1 MTHIRKDIRHLS
13 EAEEE
18 KLLLAFAAIQK
29 LPHNHPDS
37 FYNIAGLHG
46 QPFRGAGY
54 ANKDYWGGFCQ
65 HGNVLFPTWHRAYL
79 LRLEEALQ
87 NVPGCSDV
95 ALPYWNELEEDDDGK
110 CIPSIFT
117 DKTRKVKG
125 VDVPNPLF
133 SYTMQQGFFD
143 NLARDVP
150 VHGKPGQ
157 VYRLDYSKPS
167 GYQTV
172 RYPYSGL
179 VGPSEKDGTEK
190 HNATINEM
198 PEAEITQL
206 LEDNVRSWL
215 EPGDKGVHVNPP
227 PGGAQ
232 DGKTWIVPGSWI
244 SNYKLGSTSSMQSG
258 IAAQTRL
265 FSWLLPGTREQYLR
279 SLLAPNYTVFSNTT
293 SAAKWNDDNFGRPKS
308 DQEAPKDLVV
318 PLEKPHNAIHLA
330 VGGYDLPDRTA
341 GKPKIQGANGDMGEN
356 DTAAFDP
363 IFYFHHCFIDLVF
376 WSWQHRHH
384 STGSLDIIDFYP
396 GTNSVDE
403 QGPTPGVYA
412 GAWLTADSPIDPFK
426 DRNGK
431 PYTTKVS
438 HSHGCIRF
446 SFAAFDAPIPR
457 CLRTQLT
464 DSALLQTLANIRNLG
479 YTYDAIIKP
488 HEVRPWN
495 TSSQVLTQQD
505 VHPITPS
512 KTTILRISGVNRS
525 SIAGS
530 FVISLWGRPKEA
542 ESEPWVLFGVEPV
555 FSRWHVSGCANCQN
569 SLCVK
574 AHFPVSS
581 LPVEVADE
589 LVYAA
594 YAKNVDPNEEERK
607 SRPVHGALPAVPA
620 PYSGIRVDVGQYL
633 Y

>member
-1 MTHIRKDIRHLS
+1 MAHIRKDIRHLS

-18 KLLLAFAAIQK
+18 KLLLAFATIQS
-29 LPHNHPDS
+29 LPHDNPDS

-95 ALPYWNELEEDDDGK
+95 ALPYWNELEEDKNGK
-110 CIPSIFT
+110 CIPKIFT
-117 DKTRKVKG
+117 DKTRKING

-150 VHGKPGQ
+150 VQDEPGK

-179 VGPSEKDGTEK
+179 VGPSEREK
-190 HNATINEM
+190 TKEHNATINKLSET
-198 PEAEITQL
+198 EITQL
-206 LEDNVRSWL
+206 LEDNVKHWL
-215 EPGDKGVHVNPP
+215 TPDDQGVHINPP
-227 PGGAQ
+227 TDAAQ
-232 DGKTWIVPGSWI
+232 EAKSWNVPSSWV
-244 SNYKLGSTSSMQSG
+244 SDYKLGSASNLQTE
-258 IAAQTRL
+258 AAVEAKV
-265 FSWLLPGTREQYLR
+265 FSWKLPGTREQYMR

-293 SAAKWNDDNFGRPKS
+293 SAAKWNDDNFGRPMS
-308 DQEAPKDLVV
+308 DGEASKTPKDLVV

-341 GKPKIQGANGDMGEN
+341 GKPKVEGANGDMGEN
-356 DTAAFDP
+356 DSAAFDP

-376 WSWQHRHH
+376 WSWQHNHG
-384 STGSLDIIDFYP
+384 STETLDIIQHYP

-412 GAWLTADSPIDPFK
+412 GAWLTAESHIDPFK
-426 DRNGK
+426 DSDGN

-438 HSHGCIRF
+438 SHDLISARLPHSKGMR
-446 SFAAFDAPIPR
+446 
-457 CLRTQLT
+457 
-464 DSALLQTLANIRNLG
+464 
-479 YTYDAIIKP
+479 
-488 HEVRPWN
+488 
-495 TSSQVLTQQD
+495 
-505 VHPITPS
+505 
-512 KTTILRISGVNRS
+512 
-525 SIAGS
+525 
-530 FVISLWGRPKEA
+530 
-542 ESEPWVLFGVEPV
+542 
-555 FSRWHVSGCANCQN
+555 
-569 SLCVK
+569 
-574 AHFPVSS
+574 
-581 LPVEVADE
+581 
-589 LVYAA
+589 
-594 YAKNVDPNEEERK
+594 
-607 SRPVHGALPAVPA
+607 
-620 PYSGIRVDVGQYL
+620 
-633 Y
+633 

>member
-1 MTHIRKDIRHLS
+1 PLEITTMTHVRKDIRHLS

-37 FYNIAGLHG
+37 FYNIAGTHG

-79 LRLEEALQ
+79 LRLEEALR

-110 CIPSIFT
+110 CIPRIFT

-150 VHGKPGQ
+150 VHGKPNQ

-179 VGPSEKDGTEK
+179 VGPSEKESTDK
-190 HNATINEM
+190 HNATINKM

-206 LEDNVRSWL
+206 LEDNVKSWL

-227 PGGAQ
+227 PG
-232 DGKTWIVPGSWI
+232 
-244 SNYKLGSTSSMQSG
+244 
-258 IAAQTRL
+258 
-265 FSWLLPGTREQYLR
+265 EQYLR

-293 SAAKWNDDNFGRPKS
+293 SAAKWNDDNFGRPSS
-308 DQEAPKDLVV
+308 DKEAPKDLVI

-341 GKPKIQGANGDMGEN
+341 GKPKVQGANGDMGEN

-384 STGSLDIIDFYP
+384 STESLDIIDYYP

-412 GAWLTADSPIDPFK
+412 GAWLTADSHIDPFK

-431 PYTTKVS
+431 PYTTK
-438 HSHGCIRF
+438 
-446 SFAAFDAPIPR
+446 
-457 CLRTQLT
+457 
-464 DSALLQTLANIRNLG
+464 TLANIIDLG
-479 YTYDAIIKP
+479 YSYDTIIKP
-488 HEVRPWN
+488 HEVRPWAI
-495 TSSQVLTQQD
+495 SSQLPTREGNL
-505 VHPITPS
+505 PIKPT
-512 KTTILRISGVNRS
+512 KTTILRISGVNRN

-530 FVISLWGRPKEA
+530 FVISLWGRPKKA
-542 ESEPWVLFGVEPV
+542 ESEPWLLFGVEPV

-569 SLCVK
+569 SLGVK

-589 LVYAA
+589 LVYTA

-607 SRPVHGALPAVPA
+607 SRPVHGALPALPA
-620 PYSGIRVDVGQYL
+620 PHSGIRVDVGQYL